1 MDASIDK
8 AQRKK
13 LKVNFISASAS
24 LFKRYAKFSKNRIER
39 SRYELETDQSQ
50 LAEDR
55 GREVD
60 SESTKPPTEEEDST
74 TKP

>member
-1 MDASIDK
+1 MRIKSAISLVCNAHAIASPYK
-8 AQRKK
+8 WYA
-13 LKVNFISASAS
+13 NIS
-24 LFKRYAKFSKNRIER
+24 KSKIER